1 MKNSLSNIAL
11 EGICSG
17 DVVGGLLLW
26 AGESL
31 QALFLP
37 HGIGA
42 AGRKGRP
49 WPLPVD
55 KLREKARD
63 L

>member
-1 MKNSLSNIAL
+1 MSINI
-11 EGICSG
+11 
-17 DVVGGLLLW
+17 
-26 AGESL
+26 
-31 QALFLP
+31 LP

-55 KLREKARD
+55 
-63 L
+63 